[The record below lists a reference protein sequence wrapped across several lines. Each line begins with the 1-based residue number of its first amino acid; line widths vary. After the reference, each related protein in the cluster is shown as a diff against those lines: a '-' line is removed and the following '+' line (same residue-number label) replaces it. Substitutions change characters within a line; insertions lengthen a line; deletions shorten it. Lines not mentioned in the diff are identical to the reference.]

1 MSGRHRAKVSR
12 SNLVVGSIAA
22 SVGVSSVLA
31 ATIVELVSP
40 EPSTAATQP
49 APQPVTQQG
58 TVIAVTPESLTAK
71 TADGATQTYAITP
84 DTNAITPFT
93 VNDVVTVVGTRQ
105 GGAVVATAVAEQ
117 SAVGPQGPPMD
128 YGL

>member
-1 MSGRHRAKVSR
+1 MSARHRARTSR
-12 SNLVVGSIAA
+12 SNLVIGSIVA

-31 ATIVELVSP
+31 AAIVEIVSP
-40 EPSTAATQP
+40 ESSTAVMQP

-58 TVIAVTPESLTAK
+58 TVIALTPDSFT
-71 TADGATQTYAITP
+71 TQGADGATQTYAITP
-84 DTNAITPFT
+84 NTNAVTSLA
-93 VNDVVTVVGTRQ
+93 VNDEVTVVGTRT
-105 GGAVVATAVAEQ
+105 GTDMVATAVAQQ